1 MLKMLFEVSAKEG
14 SSLLNNIFSTI
25 LHLTPLQIRNS
36 LALKQ
41 PNLRPFRLMRIVTE
55 KIFNSHSESPVVL
68 FQSFLFLPLALS
80 TIDLQGGFRGE
91 VWDLVI
97 HAGLVVKIVL
107 VILLLFSII
116 SWAVILFKF
125 RVIRLARKENT
136 AFLRMFWD
144 GREMSKIFSESK
156 RLRHSPLAEI
166 FRCGYKEME
175 KSSQGAP
182 GPKPG
187 TLSPYSPVHR
197 GIQRAYLAE
206 SLRLEKALTFLAT
219 TGNTTPFIGLFG
231 TVWGIMDAFRQ
242 IGYKGSTSLATV
254 APGISEALIA
264 TAAGLAA
271 AIPAVIAYNYYLN
284 QIGSITSEME
294 SFMNE
299 FLNVAEKRWI

>member
-36 LALKQ
+36 LALKH
-41 PNLRPFRLMRIVTE
+41 PNLRPFRLMRIITE
-55 KIFNSHSESPVVL
+55 KIFNSHSESPFVL
-68 FQSFLFLPLALS
+68 FQSFLSLPLAIS
-80 TIDLQGGFRGE
+80 TVDLQGGFRGE

-97 HAGLVVKIVL
+97 HAGPVVKIVL

-125 RVIRLARKENT
+125 REIRLARRENT

-144 GREMSKIFSESK
+144 GREISKIFSESK

-175 KSSQGAP
+175 KSSQGAS